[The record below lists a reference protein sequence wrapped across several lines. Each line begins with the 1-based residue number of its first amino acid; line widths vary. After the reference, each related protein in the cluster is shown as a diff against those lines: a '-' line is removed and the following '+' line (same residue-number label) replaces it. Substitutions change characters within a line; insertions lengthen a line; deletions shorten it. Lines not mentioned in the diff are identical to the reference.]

1 MSQTITELK
10 QLRAK
15 LIKEMR
21 EILDVAS
28 AEGRNLSAE
37 ETEKYDRIEADVDGF
52 TATVDRQEKQAR
64 AETSITSAVA
74 EARVSTKAMTK
85 QERAGSEENRNA
97 YNKYLR

>member
-21 EILDVAS
+21 DILDVAS

-52 TATVDRQEKQAR
+52 TATVDRQEKQVR
-64 AETSITSAVA
+64 AESTIKETVS
-74 EARVSTKAMTK
+74 EA
-85 QERAGSEENRNA
+85 
-97 YNKYLR
+97 